1 MTSRRSGWTR
11 FPPQAKT
18 IDKGHGRLERRR
30 IWTSQDLNRYVD
42 FPYVRQ
48 VFRVE
53 RVVCNLDGTKQRC
66 EVAYGITSVPAH
78 VATPAQLLQLNRGH
92 WGIENGVHWVRDVT
106 FDEDRCRVRKGTAA
120 QVMASLRNLVIAL
133 LRLAGASNIASELRH
148 LARHI
153 EKALRLIG
161 L

>member
-1 MTSRRSGWTR
+1 M
-11 FPPQAKT
+11 
-18 IDKGHGRLERRR
+18 
-30 IWTSQDLNRYVD
+30 N
-42 FPYVRQ
+42 FPYVKQ

-53 RVVCNLDGTKQRC
+53 RVVCNLDGSNKRR

-78 VATPAQLLQLNRGH
+78 VGTPAELLHLNRGH
-92 WGIENGVHWVRDVT
+92 WGIENGLHWVRDVT
-106 FDEDRCRVRKGTAA
+106 FDEDRCQVRKKAAA
-120 QVMASLRNLVIAL
+120 QAMASLRNVVIAL
-133 LRLAGASNIASELRH
+133 LRLAGASNIARALRH

>member
-1 MTSRRSGWTR
+1 M
-11 FPPQAKT
+11 P
-18 IDKGHGRLERRR
+18 
-30 IWTSQDLNRYVD
+30 
-42 FPYVRQ
+42 
-48 VFRVE
+48 
-53 RVVCNLDGTKQRC
+53 
-66 EVAYGITSVPAH
+66 AY

-92 WGIENGVHWVRDVT
+92 WGIKNGLHWVRDMT

-133 LRLAGASNIASELRH
+133 LRLAGASNIARELRH
-148 LARHI
+148 LARHV

>member
-1 MTSRRSGWTR
+1 M
-11 FPPQAKT
+11 
-18 IDKGHGRLERRR
+18 
-30 IWTSQDLNRYVD
+30 D
-42 FPYVRQ
+42 FPYVKQ

-53 RVVCNLDGTKQRC
+53 RVICNLDGKNKRR

-78 VATPAQLLQLNRGH
+78 VASPASLLKLNRGH
-92 WGIENGVHWVRDVT
+92 WVIENGMHWVRDVT
-106 FDEDRCRVRKGTAA
+106 FDEDRSQVRKGAAA
-120 QVMASLRNLVIAL
+120 QAMASLRNLAIAL
-133 LRLAGASNIASELRH
+133 LRLAGASNIARELRH